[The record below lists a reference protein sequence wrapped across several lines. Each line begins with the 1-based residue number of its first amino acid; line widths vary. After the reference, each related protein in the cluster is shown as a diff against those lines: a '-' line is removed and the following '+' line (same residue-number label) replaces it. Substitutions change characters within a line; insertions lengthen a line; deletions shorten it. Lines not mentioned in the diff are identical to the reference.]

1 MNPEK
6 IFDFYDK
13 DLDPKKSSK
22 DGSEDIIEDEIQE
35 KIDSEEKIIRA
46 EDDYFKLSEF
56 PDNHGTKYPDRISMI
71 QDNIK
76 KEQERI
82 REEERTI
89 RENIDNQ

>member
-6 IFDFYDK
+6 MFDDK
-13 DLDPKKSSK
+13 DLNPKKFPE
-22 DGSEDIIEDEIQE
+22 DESEDIIEDEIQK
-35 KIDSEEKIIRA
+35 KIDSE

-56 PDNHGTKYPDRISMI
+56 PDNHGTEYPDRISMI

-82 REEERTI
+82 I
-89 RENIDNQ
+89 RESLDDQ